1 MYIHI
6 CIYIYIYTF
15 IHIYIYACMYVCMYV
30 NGLLHGFLNPKTLK
44 ARGLNPNSIIPKTPG
59 TSFMEK
65 LGQLG

>member
-1 MYIHI
+1 
-6 CIYIYIYTF
+6 
-15 IHIYIYACMYVCMYV
+15 MYVCMYV

-65 LGQLG
+65 LGQLGGGFRGLGCYRGLGSEGLGV

>member
-1 MYIHI
+1 
-6 CIYIYIYTF
+6 
-15 IHIYIYACMYVCMYV
+15 MYVCMYV

>member
-6 CIYIYIYTF
+6 YIYIYIYTF
-15 IHIYIYACMYVCMYV
+15 IHIYICMYVCMYV

-44 ARGLNPNSIIPKTPG
+44 ARGLNPNSIIHKTPG